1 MSPSYALRRLAP
13 GAVLLALAGC
23 AGSARQAAHSGP
35 APEPAQGE
43 AAAVA
48 RARADSVRHPYT
60 QADIDFMSG
69 MIGHHSQAIVM
80 AGWAKSHGASSGVQ
94 ILCERII
101 NAQQDE
107 IRIMQQWLR
116 ERNQPVP
123 ARDTTG
129 RGMMMMGGMMHQM
142 LMPGMLNDAQM
153 DSLNASR
160 GTDFDTR
167 FLRYMIQHHTGAT
180 AMVSQLFDT
189 PGAAEDELTFKLAS
203 DINVDQTT
211 EIARMHRMLTS
222 LVLGVP
228 VS

>member
-1 MSPSYALRRLAP
+1 MPRARSIRRLAA

-23 AGSARQAAHSGP
+23 AGQTRQASQSL
-35 APEPAQGE
+35 PEPAQGE

-48 RARADSVRHPYT
+48 RARTDSLRHPYT
-60 QADIDFMSG
+60 AADIDFMTG

-94 ILCERII
+94 ILCARII

-129 RGMMMMGGMMHQM
+129 RGMMMMDGQMHQM
-142 LMPGMLNDAQM
+142 LMPGMLTNAQM
-153 DSLNASR
+153 DSLDASR
-160 GTDFDTR
+160 GNDFDIR
-167 FLRYMIQHHTGAT
+167 FLRYMIQHHTGAMD
-180 AMVSQLFDT
+180 MVSHLFAT
-189 PGAAEDELTFKLAS
+189 PGAAQDELTFKLAS
-203 DINVDQTT
+203 DINVDQST
-211 EIARMHRMLTS
+211 EVARMHRMLTS